1 MQEAFERF
9 LSHIKVNN
17 FSEGTIAIYRVDLD
31 RFYEFVKGEL
41 GKNVKL
47 SDFDDL
53 EIRAFLKQ
61 LADSGNSPIT
71 RARKLAAIKSFYN
84 YLCRVEHFP
93 KNHAHNIEMPKVDKN
108 RHRAFSYLAEE
119 EYRKLLKTVS
129 REATTY
135 FFERDIAIVSTL
147 LGTGIRVSELVNLN
161 IDDIDFEHK
170 EMRVLRKGQ
179 KTTVEVVNDGV
190 LLNIRRWLR
199 KRDSLNLNGEKAIFI
214 SKQKRRMDKSSVQ
227 YMVKQYGKKSGIGKR
242 ITCHTLRHSFG
253 TNALKKG
260 NDIETI
266 RELMGHESILTT
278 QKYMHSTREDKR
290 KAANSMDVLV

>member
-1 MQEAFERF
+1 MKEAIERY
-9 LSHIKVNN
+9 LSHLKVSN
-17 FSEGTIAIYRVDLD
+17 FSDGTVIIYRSDLEKF
-31 RFYEFVKGEL
+31 REFLKAEL
-41 GKNVKL
+41 GENVAL

-53 EIRAFLKQ
+53 EIRAYLKH
-61 LADSGNSPIT
+61 LTEAGNSPIT

-84 YLCRVEHFP
+84 YLCRVEKFP

-108 RHRAFSYLAEE
+108 RHLAFSYLAEE
-119 EYRKLLKTVS
+119 EYKALLKTVK
-129 REATTY
+129 REATTF

-147 LGTGIRVSELVNLN
+147 LGTGIRVSELVALNL
-161 IDDIDFEHK
+161 DDLDFENK
-170 EMRVLRKGQ
+170 EMKVLRKGK

-199 KRDSLNLNGEKAIFI
+199 KREGLPLNGEKGIFV

-227 YMVKQYGKKSGIGKR
+227 YMIKNYGRKSGIGKK

-253 TNALKKG
+253 TNTLKKG
-260 NDIETI
+260 NDIETV

-278 QKYMHSTREDKR
+278 QKYMHSNREDKR
-290 KAANSMDVLV
+290 KAVNSMDVLV